1 MLRQLHN
8 QRKVYDPSFETPK
21 SMIEDGGCKVLEIEY
36 EDAEEEIEMI
46 FPFKSLYNALKRKSA
61 IPAIFEPLSQD
72 TIDTMCEVL
81 NIEDFDQ
88 DWLNTII
95 MCDDCGNSGLFKNP
109 NSFLNTHLKLCRDD
123 NVIYFLTIHGI
134 GQLSA
139 SIRQNTAVVY
149 VFRGLSNERLVHVW
163 RQCNTPI
170 SWDEFKYRYQS
181 LQGGE
186 RVLVIDNLTAQTHS
200 E

>member
-1 MLRQLHN
+1 VRLL
-8 QRKVYDPSFETPK
+8 
-21 SMIEDGGCKVLEIEY
+21 IEDAGCKVLETEY
-36 EDAEEEIEMI
+36 EDAEEQLEMI
-46 FPFKSLYNALKRKSA
+46 FAFKSLYNALKRKST
-61 IPAIFEPLSQD
+61 IPPIFEPLSQD

-81 NIEDFDQ
+81 NIEGFEL

-95 MCDDCGNSGLFKNP
+95 ICDDCGNSGLFKNP
-109 NSFLNTHLKLCRDD
+109 NSFLNTQLKLFRDS
-123 NVIYFLTIHGI
+123 NAIHFLTIHGI

-149 VFRGLSNERLVHVW
+149 VFRGLSNERLIHVW
-163 RQCNTPI
+163 RQSNTPI

-181 LQGGE
+181 LRGDE
-186 RVLVIDNLTAQTHS
+186 RVLVIDNLTAQMHS